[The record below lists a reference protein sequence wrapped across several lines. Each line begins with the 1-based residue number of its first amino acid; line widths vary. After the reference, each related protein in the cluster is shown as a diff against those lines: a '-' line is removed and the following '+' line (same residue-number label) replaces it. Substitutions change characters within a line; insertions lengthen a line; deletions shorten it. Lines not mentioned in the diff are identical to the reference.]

1 MDDTNQP
8 STDHTSNLKT
18 ERREFKTQSPTASS
32 GCVPR
37 CCRQALAS
45 IDRNIP
51 VFNQKMEHSAFKTP
65 SPANS
70 CCTPHRHRRRQALA
84 SLDRNTPVNPPS
96 SSITTKAKHLQTP
109 RTKSPSNKTKGEEKE
124 NQYNHSIPSPVLF
137 ISPPALERLQHDLT
151 NRRSPFDDSEG
162 EEYYA
167 RRRANVSRMRESREK
182 ARRLAKNIR
191 KTRREVDEGIQR
203 LRGGCPER
211 IQKGVS
217 GFGISDT

>member
-1 MDDTNQP
+1 MDDTDQP
-8 STDHTSNLKT
+8 STDHTSNLKIK
-18 ERREFKTQSPTASS
+18 RSEFKTPSPTANSS
-32 GCVPR
+32 CVPR

-45 IDRNIP
+45 IDRNTP
-51 VFNQKMEHSAFKTP
+51 VSNLKMEHSAFKTP

-70 CCTPHRHRRRQALA
+70 CCTPRHRRRQALA

-96 SSITTKAKHLQTP
+96 SSTTTKAKHLQTP
-109 RTKSPSNKTKGEEKE
+109 RTKSPSNKKKGEEKE
-124 NQYNHSIPSPVLF
+124 NQYDHSIPCPVLF

-151 NRRSPFDDSEG
+151 DRRRPFGDSEG
-162 EEYYA
+162 DEYYA

-203 LRGGCPER
+203 LCGGRPER
-211 IQKGVS
+211 IQKGVA
-217 GFGISDT
+217 GFGISDS